1 MAWTLQLLND
11 TTTIDLND
19 GTNYSAL
26 SPFSA
31 PVPRTRTATG
41 GANLFR
47 DGSDIHAQVFMNRS
61 VTFTIRINGTS
72 QDNLISNI
80 NAIHGLL
87 QRSVEYSANGTGS
100 QVKLRRK
107 WNNATNQLDF
117 YVVQGQ
123 LQIGNEFS
131 TIHQVNNTVIGVVSL
146 TCEPFAYGAEETI
159 ENYVSNAGFEVK
171 NTALSDWT
179 ESIDATGTTARD
191 TSVKKDGDASL
202 KLAMTDSGGSGQV
215 VERYQVL
222 ADVDAA
228 EVWSFQCWVRVDEL
242 TNCKV
247 VMELDYNTGTD
258 VEVSTT
264 TENASSFVK
273 LTANNNTVP
282 GSVTQVTLRLRLEA
296 TAADATGVV
305 YIDNVIAV
313 LASAVPTAW
322 ASGRS
327 ITNRYDDD
335 SQATINYI
343 DIHDV
348 PGDVPAQMQLKVTEG
363 QNHTNFWLGAK
374 HGTRQYDGLG
384 DRAQGLIIECESEDT
399 EADINSQ
406 ANYTYHNN
414 LVQNDT
420 TGFAQSG
427 TASHLQTV
435 RRDAAGSASQDDAT
449 VFRTEWD
456 VASPPDG
463 QYRVL
468 LAAKCGTTSGQ
479 AKNADSWSFGLSYS
493 YGDFTLL
500 SDTAPDT
507 TSFVALSTETV
518 SGGTLSSRDLLDLGT
533 ITIPPIKTPENM
545 TAPTLSIKVFTR
557 LADATDDIN
566 IDVNQVLSSY
576 LDFIF
581 LMPVD
586 FGANYASKATGTD
599 TYLIDSMSRV
609 KGLYIID
616 GSDVVQSFPS
626 NQLGR
631 SPEIHPDGTRIYLL
645 AKDSTAQFHDI
656 ADTFTLNL
664 KYRPRF
670 LHVMEA

>member
-507 TSFVALSTETV
+507 TSFVALTTETV

-631 SPEIHPDGTRIYLL
+631 SPEIHPDGTRIYML
-645 AKDSTAQFHDI
+645 AKDSTAQFNDI
-656 ADTFTLNL
+656 SDTFTLSL